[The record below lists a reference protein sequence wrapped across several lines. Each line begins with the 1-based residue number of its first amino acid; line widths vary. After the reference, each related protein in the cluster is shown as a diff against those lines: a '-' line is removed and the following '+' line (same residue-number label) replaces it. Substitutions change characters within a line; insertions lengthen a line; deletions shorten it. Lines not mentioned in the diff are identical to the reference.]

1 MASGMEKRNTMDRE
15 LINSAFRLLA
25 ALPAVILLACVSLR
39 LTGRYLHR
47 QNPSGGIQ
55 ILEKVP
61 VSNKSALYVVKLFDE
76 VVVLGISE
84 NNIQRIRTLSPEEAK
99 AYLEKKAG
107 KDPGRNREQKVQ
119 GWFHNEK
126 WKKVWDKYGK

>member
-15 LINSAFRLLA
+15 LINSALKLLA